1 MNLSGPTT
9 PKVLGGSALLLVIAA
24 SAAVFFLHEGS
35 QAPPKQGDSGCTVQ
49 ECGSADTTPPRPP
62 VRRAVNAYQ
71 QGLISGRG
79 GYEISQ
85 TLTNLDPAASCP
97 LKASQFGNRYPDD
110 ASAESLFLQGCLQ
123 GANGG

>member
-1 MNLSGPTT
+1 LNLSSPTA
-9 PKVLGGSALLLVIAA
+9 PKVLGGSVLLVFIAA
-24 SAAVFFLHEGS
+24 SAAALFMHHGS
-35 QAPPKQGDSGCTVQ
+35 QAPPRQGDSGCTTK
-49 ECGSADTTPPRPP
+49 ECGSADTTPSRPP

-85 TLTNLDPAASCP
+85 TFTNHDPTAFCP
-97 LKASQFGNRYPDD
+97 TQAHQFGNRYPDD
-110 ASAESLFLQGCLQ
+110 ASAGSLFLQGCLQ

>member
-1 MNLSGPTT
+1 MNLSSPTT
-9 PKVLGGSALLLVIAA
+9 PKVLAGSALLVFLAA
-24 SAAVFFLHEGS
+24 SAAVFFMQYGN
-35 QAPPKQGDSGCTVQ
+35 QPPPKQGDSGCAAQ

-85 TLTNLDPAASCP
+85 TFTNHDPAVFCP
-97 LKASQFGNRYPDD
+97 TQAHGFGNRYPDD